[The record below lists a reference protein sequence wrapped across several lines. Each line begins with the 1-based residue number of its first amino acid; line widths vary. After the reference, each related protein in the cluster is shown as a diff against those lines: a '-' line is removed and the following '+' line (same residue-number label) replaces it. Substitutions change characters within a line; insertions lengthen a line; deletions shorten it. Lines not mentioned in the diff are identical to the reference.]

1 MLFDTVAQEQEAM
14 TATRPETVRAGSPFA
29 SPRGTGVTM
38 MQAFVSA
45 KAARTMASRFAITP
59 LAGS

>member
-1 MLFDTVAQEQEAM
+1 MLFVSLTCTM
-14 TATRPETVRAGSPFA
+14 CPETVRAGSPFA